1 MKRIKSYLPYL
12 FFLLIGVG
20 KCTEI
25 CYACRPPDRENS
37 PGIGIDLALGY
48 GVAVLCYGNGTIID
62 VAKIDDDE
70 AYIKAMKDLAEE
82 ALRIPINFPYY
93 ARLMDLPGFSIP
105 PPPQPNFN
113 SESWETISSET
124 TTLNETEEAPETL
137 PSNIRPS
144 FNLTRLPERYKR
156 WVEAISPLISTLK
169 SRVDAVH
176 KLDYPAIILSIPDF
190 CFHLGPCGRYFDV
203 AASVADFDT
212 VWPIMYASSAAV
224 YSRRGPEI
232 SDLGFYHEDDDD
244 SLFDKSVET
253 ALVVDYSNAA
263 ISLTLLQRA
272 QSIAILDPVE
282 FYMEPKLGANG
293 MKSQQSVGKF
303 QNEVYDWVQA
313 SFNQTVFNTVGDLV
327 LTGDAATSSVIH
339 DVLHRVLKD
348 NYQIKRQDH
357 QLSHEDYTFFRG
369 RAMARRAW
377 GWMMDKH
384 DGCLPLTW
392 CPGAE
397 EEFERHYRDD
407 EIGLEN

>member
-1 MKRIKSYLPYL
+1 MTLTIS
-12 FFLLIGVG
+12 
-20 KCTEI
+20 T
-25 CYACRPPDRENS
+25 
-37 PGIGIDLALGY
+37 GIGIDLALGY
-48 GVAVLCYGNGTIID
+48 GVAVLRYGNGTIID
-62 VAKIDDDE
+62 VAKIDGDE

-93 ARLMDLPGFSIP
+93 ARLMDLPGFDIP

-113 SESWETISSET
+113 SESWETISNET
-124 TTLNETEEAPETL
+124 TTVNETEEAPETL
-137 PSNIRPS
+137 PSNVRPS

-176 KLDYPAIILSIPDF
+176 KLDYPAISLSIPDF
-190 CFHLGPCGRYFDV
+190 CFHLGRCVNYFDV
-203 AASVADFDT
+203 AASVAGFDAI
-212 VWPIMYASSAAV
+212 WPIMDASDAVV
-224 YSRRGPEI
+224 YSFRGPKLRN
-232 SDLGFYHEDDDD
+232 LGPYYEDGDDD

-263 ISLTLLQRA
+263 ISLTLLHRA
-272 QSIAILDPVE
+272 QSITAPNPVE

-293 MKSQQSVGKF
+293 MRSQQSVGRF

-313 SFNQTVFNTVGDLV
+313 SFNQTVFNTIGNLV

-339 DVLHRVLKD
+339 DVLHHVLKD
-348 NYQIKRQDH
+348 NYQIKRQDR

-369 RAMARRAW
+369 RAMAKRAL
-377 GWMMDKH
+377 GWTLDKH
-384 DGCLPLTW
+384 GGCLPLTW

-397 EEFERHYRDD
+397 EELERYYGAY
-407 EIGLEN
+407 ELALES